1 MTYHDTTQAVC
12 NIAYD
17 LEICELIL
25 ISASRRID
33 NKVVDYNLYIDML
46 YSSITIR
53 IERMNN
59 HRVIDYRLDTIEKTE
74 KKLKWLLRKYELN
87 ISSITYVNDYYT
99 ADIVSNSFSSTSGKL
114 EYCFQSSPTGPK
126 EEVSVSYHVY
136 DLSTDFQN
144 LVNNYRDFIE
154 MLNGHMPPLYIIQQ
168 TNSPIKFVRQKKL
181 MSLDFLDI

>member
-1 MTYHDTTQAVC
+1 MTYHDINQAIS

-33 NKVVDYNLYIDML
+33 NKVVDYNLYIGMQ
-46 YSSITIR
+46 YSSITIQ

-59 HRVIDYRLDTIEKTE
+59 HKVIDYRLDTIEKTE
-74 KKLKWLLRKYELN
+74 KKLKWLLRKYDLN

-126 EEVSVSYHVY
+126 EEVSVNFHVY
-136 DLSTDFQN
+136 DLSMDFQN
-144 LVNNYRDFIE
+144 LIDNYRDFIE
-154 MLNGHMPPLYIIQQ
+154 MLNGHMPPPYIILP
-168 TNSPIKFVRQKKL
+168 TNSPQNFVRQKKL
-181 MSLDFLDI
+181 ISLEIM